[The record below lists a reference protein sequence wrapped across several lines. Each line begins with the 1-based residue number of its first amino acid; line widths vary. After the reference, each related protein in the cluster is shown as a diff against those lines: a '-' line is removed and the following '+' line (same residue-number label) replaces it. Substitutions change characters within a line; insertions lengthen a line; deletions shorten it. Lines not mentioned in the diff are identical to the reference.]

1 MSFNPGLKIGD
12 VITHERLIEIFKCGN
27 MGGMRRSKKTN
38 TLVIIS
44 DHTKGLYEDKW
55 IGDVLHYTG
64 MGKNGDQ
71 SLTFAQ
77 NRTLAESNKNG
88 VDVHLF
94 EVFKEK
100 EYVYMGRVKLV
111 DEPYQEVQKGED
123 DVPRKVWIFP
133 VKVVQESAT
142 TAVDSSLIQTKYEEK
157 EKQAKRLDNETLAQR
172 AKKSQ
177 SEKTSVRN
185 VVTTTYERN
194 AYVSEY
200 AKRRA
205 NGICQLCER
214 EAPFKNKDGE
224 PYLETHHI
232 EWLSRGGT
240 DTLDNTVALC
250 PNCHRKM
257 HVLDLD
263 EDRSKLKK
271 AASINV
277 K

>member
-1 MSFNPGLKIGD
+1 MSFDPGLKIGE
-12 VITHERLIEIFKCGN
+12 VITHDRLLDIFKCGN
-27 MGGMRRSKKTN
+27 MGGMRRSQKTN

-55 IGDVLHYTG
+55 VGDVLHYTG

-71 SLTFAQ
+71 SLNFAQ
-77 NRTLAESNKNG
+77 NRTLAESNENG

-100 EYVYMGRVKLV
+100 EYVYMGQVKLV
-111 DEPYQEVQKGED
+111 EKPYQEVQKGED
-123 DVPRKVWIFP
+123 GVPRKVWIFP
-133 VKVVQESAT
+133 VKVIQESAAI
-142 TAVDSSLIQTKYEEK
+142 AVDSSLIQTKYEEK
-157 EKQAKRLDNETLAQR
+157 EKQAKRLDNETLAKR
-172 AKKSQ
+172 AKESQ

-185 VVTTTYERN
+185 AVTTIYERN

-257 HVLDLD
+257 HSLDLE

-271 AASINV
+271 VAIIV
-277 K
+277 

>member
-1 MSFNPGLKIGD
+1 MSFEPGLKFGE
-12 VITHERLIEIFKCGN
+12 VITNDRLIDIFKCGN

-44 DHTKGLYEDKW
+44 DHTKELYEDKW
-55 IGDVLHYTG
+55 GGDVLHYTG

-77 NRTLAESNKNG
+77 NRTLAESNENG
-88 VDVHLF
+88 VNVHLF

-100 EYVYMGRVKLV
+100 EYVYIGQVKLI
-111 DEPYQEVQKGED
+111 EKPYQEVQKGENGI
-123 DVPRKVWIFP
+123 PRKVWIFP
-133 VKVVQESAT
+133 LKVVREGAT
-142 TAVDSSLIQTKYEEK
+142 IAVNYSLIQTKYEKK
-157 EKQAKRLDNETLAQR
+157 EKQAKRLDDGMLAQR
-172 AKKSQ
+172 AKESQ

-205 NGICQLCER
+205 NGICQLCEK

-257 HVLDLD
+257 HVLDLE
-263 EDRSKLKK
+263 EDKKKLM
-271 AASINV
+271 AACRGGV
-277 K
+277 

>member
-1 MSFNPGLKIGD
+1 MSFEPGLKIGE
-12 VITHERLIEIFKCGN
+12 VITNDRLIDIFKCGN

-55 IGDVLHYTG
+55 VGDVLHYTG

-71 SLTFAQ
+71 SLIFAQ
-77 NRTLAESNKNG
+77 NRTLAESNENG

-100 EYVYMGRVKLV
+100 EYVYMGQVKLI
-111 DEPYQEVQKGED
+111 EKPYQEVQKGED
-123 DVPRKVWIFP
+123 GIPRKVWIFP
-133 VKVVQESAT
+133 LKVVQEGAT
-142 TAVDSSLIQTKYEEK
+142 LAVDSSLIQTKYKEK
-157 EKQAKRLDNETLAQR
+157 EKQAKRLNNEMLAQR
-172 AKKSQ
+172 AKESQ

-214 EAPFKNKDGE
+214 KAPFKNKDGE

-240 DTLDNTVALC
+240 DTIDNTVALC

-257 HVLDLD
+257 HVLDLE
-263 EDRSKLKK
+263 EDKKKLM
-271 AASINV
+271 AACRGGV
-277 K
+277 